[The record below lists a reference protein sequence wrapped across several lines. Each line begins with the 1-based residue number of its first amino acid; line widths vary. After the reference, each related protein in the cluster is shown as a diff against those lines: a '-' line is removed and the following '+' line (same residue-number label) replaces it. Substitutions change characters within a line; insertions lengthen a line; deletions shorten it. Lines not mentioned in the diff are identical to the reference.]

1 MESEKEIKEKEFS
14 KKIDEL
20 DDVSDISNYLDNISD
35 SFKSSSEDISINERQ
50 EELQSPSNKS
60 AIKNVSSNKKRK
72 RAEVS
77 KAQPAKKVSIVQDF
91 KSLKEL
97 VFNIDRYAFLIFFN
111 IIFFIAIL
119 MFYYGL
125 PQISS
130 FAFTY
135 LFVALFAYIPPI
147 CVKLF
152 EQKSA
157 TDKILK
163 ERLSKILKTI
173 FIKSTSSYKTKSF
186 AKTLI
191 IYSFVIFIELMVLK
205 KNGLLLTL
213 IKTPFIIAMY
223 LLVCLC
229 LNSISINTYNVLAK
243 KKNIPAQNIYYNLIF
258 YLIPGAVFVLPT
270 IATITFKN
278 REL

>member
-1 MESEKEIKEKEFS
+1 MESKKEIKEKDFS

-20 DDVSDISNYLDNISD
+20 DDISNISNYLDNISD

-50 EELQSPSNKS
+50 EELQSSSNKS
-60 AIKNVSSNKKRK
+60 TIKNVSSNKKRK
-72 RAEVS
+72 RTEVP

-97 VFNIDRYAFLIFFN
+97 VFNIDRYAFSIFFN

-229 LNSISINTYNVLAK
+229 LNSISINTYNMLAK

>member
-60 AIKNVSSNKKRK
+60 TIKNISSNKKRK
-72 RAEVS
+72 RTEVP
-77 KAQPAKKVSIVQDF
+77 KTQPAKKVSIVQDF

-97 VFNIDRYAFLIFFN
+97 VFNIDRYAFSIFFN

-191 IYSFVIFIELMVLK
+191 IYAFVIFIELMALK

-270 IATITFKN
+270 VATITFKN

>member
-60 AIKNVSSNKKRK
+60 TIKNISNNKKRK
-72 RAEVS
+72 RTEVP
-77 KAQPAKKVSIVQDF
+77 KTQPAKKVSIVQDF

-97 VFNIDRYAFLIFFN
+97 IFNIDRYAFSIFFN

-191 IYSFVIFIELMVLK
+191 IYAFVIFIELMALK

-243 KKNIPAQNIYYNLIF
+243 KKIF
-258 YLIPGAVFVLPT
+258 QHKIFIT
-270 IATITFKN
+270 I
-278 REL
+278 

>member
-1 MESEKEIKEKEFS
+1 MESKKEIKEKEFS

-20 DDVSDISNYLDNISD
+20 DDVSNISNYLDNISD

-50 EELQSPSNKS
+50 EELQNSSNKS
-60 AIKNVSSNKKRK
+60 TIKNVSSNKKRK
-72 RAEVS
+72 RTEVP

-97 VFNIDRYAFLIFFN
+97 VFNIDRYAFSIFFN

-205 KNGLLLTL
+205 KNGLVLTL

>member
-20 DDVSDISNYLDNISD
+20 DDVSDIFNYLDNISD

-97 VFNIDRYAFLIFFN
+97 VFNIDRYAFSIFFN

>member
-1 MESEKEIKEKEFS
+1 MKTTKEVKEKELS
-14 KKIDEL
+14 KKLDEL
-20 DDVSDISNYLDNISD
+20 DDVSDISDYLDNISD
-35 SFKSSSEDISINERQ
+35 SFKSSFEDISINATQ
-50 EELQSPSNKS
+50 EVSQNDLNEKV
-60 AIKNVSSNKKRK
+60 AKNTPKNKKRK
-72 RAEVS
+72 KKDILKVQL
-77 KAQPAKKVSIVQDF
+77 KKKVSIIQDF

-97 VFNIDRYAFLIFFN
+97 VFNIDRYAFSIFFN

-130 FAFTY
+130 FIFTY
-135 LFVALFAYIPPI
+135 LFVALFAYIPSI

-173 FIKSTSSYKTKSF
+173 FIKSPSSYKTKSF

-191 IYSFVIFIELMVLK
+191 IYAFVIFIELMVLK

-213 IKTPFIIAMY
+213 IKTPFVIAMY

-243 KKNIPAQNIYYNLIF
+243 KKHIPAQNIYYNLIF
-258 YLIPGAVFVLPT
+258 YLIPGAIFVLPT
-270 IATITFKN
+270 VTAITFKN
-278 REL
+278 NEL

>member
-60 AIKNVSSNKKRK
+60 TIKNVSSNKKRK
-72 RAEVS
+72 RTEVP

-97 VFNIDRYAFLIFFN
+97 VFNIDRYAFSIFFN

-205 KNGLLLTL
+205 KNGLVLTL

>member
-97 VFNIDRYAFLIFFN
+97 VFNIDRYAFSIFFN

-223 LLVCLC
+223 LLLCLC

>member
-1 MESEKEIKEKEFS
+1 MESKKEIKEKEFS

-20 DDVSDISNYLDNISD
+20 DDISNISNYLDNISD

-50 EELQSPSNKS
+50 EELQSSSNKS
-60 AIKNVSSNKKRK
+60 TIKNVSSNKKRK
-72 RAEVS
+72 RTEVP

-97 VFNIDRYAFLIFFN
+97 VFNIDRYAFSIFFN

-229 LNSISINTYNVLAK
+229 LNSISINTYNMLAK

>member
-1 MESEKEIKEKEFS
+1 MESKKEIKEKEFS

-20 DDVSDISNYLDNISD
+20 DDISNISNYLDNISD

-50 EELQSPSNKS
+50 EELQSSSNKS
-60 AIKNVSSNKKRK
+60 TIKNVSSNKKRK
-72 RAEVS
+72 RTEVP

-97 VFNIDRYAFLIFFN
+97 VFNIDRYAFSIFFN

>member
-1 MESEKEIKEKEFS
+1 MESKKEIKEKEFS

-20 DDVSDISNYLDNISD
+20 DDVSNISNYLDNISD

-50 EELQSPSNKS
+50 EELQNSSNKS
-60 AIKNVSSNKKRK
+60 TIKNVSSNKKRK
-72 RAEVS
+72 RTEVP

-97 VFNIDRYAFLIFFN
+97 VFNIDRYAFSIFFN

-191 IYSFVIFIELMVLK
+191 IYSFVIFIELMALK

>member
-1 MESEKEIKEKEFS
+1 MESKKEIKEKEFS

-20 DDVSDISNYLDNISD
+20 DDVSNISNYLDNISD

-50 EELQSPSNKS
+50 EELQNSSNKS
-60 AIKNVSSNKKRK
+60 TIKNVSSNKKRK
-72 RAEVS
+72 RTEVP

-97 VFNIDRYAFLIFFN
+97 VFNIDRYAFSIFFN

-135 LFVALFAYIPPI
+135 LFVSSFAYIPPMF
-147 CVKLF
+147 VNLF
-152 EQKSA
+152 EQKSIHN
-157 TDKILK
+157 KILK
-163 ERLSKILKTI
+163 ERLSKVIKTV

-191 IYSFVIFIELMVLK
+191 IYSFVIFIELMALK

>member
-1 MESEKEIKEKEFS
+1 MRATKEVKEKELS
-14 KKIDEL
+14 KKLDEL
-20 DDVSDISNYLDNISD
+20 DDISDISDYLDNISD
-35 SFKSSSEDISINERQ
+35 SFKSSFEDISINATQ
-50 EELQSPSNKS
+50 EVSQNDLNEKV
-60 AIKNVSSNKKRK
+60 AKNISKNKKRK
-72 RAEVS
+72 RNEILWEP
-77 KAQPAKKVSIVQDF
+77 KDKKTSIVQDF

-97 VFNIDRYAFLIFFN
+97 IFNIDRYAFSIFFN

-130 FAFTY
+130 FVFTY

-173 FIKSTSSYKTKSF
+173 FIKSPSSYKTKTF

-191 IYSFVIFIELMVLK
+191 IYAFVIFIELMVLK

-213 IKTPFIIAMY
+213 VKTPFVIAMY

-243 KKNIPAQNIYYNLIF
+243 KKHIPAQNIYYNLIF
-258 YLIPGAVFVLPT
+258 YLIPGAIFVLPT
-270 IATITFKN
+270 VATITFKN
-278 REL
+278 KEI

>member
-60 AIKNVSSNKKRK
+60 TIKNVSSNKKRK
-72 RAEVS
+72 RTEVP

-97 VFNIDRYAFLIFFN
+97 VFNIDRYAFSIFFN

-163 ERLSKILKTI
+163 ERLSKVLKTI

-270 IATITFKN
+270 VATITFKN

>member
-77 KAQPAKKVSIVQDF
+77 KAQPAKKVSIVHDF

-97 VFNIDRYAFLIFFN
+97 VFNIDRYAFSIFFN

>member
-97 VFNIDRYAFLIFFN
+97 VFNIDRYAFSIFFN

-191 IYSFVIFIELMVLK
+191 IYSFVIFIELMALK

>member
-97 VFNIDRYAFLIFFN
+97 VFNIDRYAFSIFFN